1 MKKFHLTGNQ
11 LDSLGSPTRE
21 TLRSLIC
28 ILVSKVAR
36 DALILQCKLILLLS
50 KINKRGLNFLTIN
63 LQPGILSDL
72 S

>member
-11 LDSLGSPTRE
+11 LDSLGSPTHE

-28 ILVSKVAR
+28 ISKVAR